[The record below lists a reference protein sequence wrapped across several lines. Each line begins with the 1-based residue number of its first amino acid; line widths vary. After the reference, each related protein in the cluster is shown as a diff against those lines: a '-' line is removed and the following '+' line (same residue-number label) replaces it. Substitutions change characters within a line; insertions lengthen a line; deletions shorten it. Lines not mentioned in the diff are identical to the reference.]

1 MGCRAMTLTDKVVLM
16 RRHVIHRAAAGV
28 PVSRVCR
35 EAGISRTLFYAWKRR
50 YVRYGDAGLQPRPTQ
65 PARWGR
71 QSSPAVE
78 HTVLAYALQWPTHG
92 PQQMADQLRR
102 LGSAR
107 LSATGVYKILRR
119 QGLRTRWERL
129 ARLEGAALETL
140 GLVTERTARAR
151 RPAPH
156 VAAERAGDLVC
167 LDSFYIGHLKGVGK
181 LWQLTACDAATSY
194 GIAQVLRG
202 SPTAARAAR
211 FLTERVLPV
220 YRRAGHRVRAVLT
233 DGGPEWKAAFRA
245 ACRTAGLEPRRIRP
259 GHAWTN
265 GFVERL
271 QGTILTEHWRVVF
284 RRTYFTQ
291 AGQLE
296 RALQRYLRFY
306 NTERTHRGYRLHGQ
320 TPGSVFF
327 AEPAR

>member
-1 MGCRAMTLTDKVVLM
+1 MTLTDKVVLL
-16 RRHVIHRAAAGV
+16 RRRVIHRAAAGV
-28 PVSRVCR
+28 PVSQVCR
-35 EAGISRTLFYAWKRR
+35 DVGISRTLFYAWKRR
-50 YVRYGDAGLQPRPTQ
+50 YVRYGDAGLHPRPSR

-71 QSSPAVE
+71 QSSPALE
-78 HTVLAYALQWPTHG
+78 HAVLAYALQWPTHG

-119 QGLRTRWERL
+119 HGLRTRWERL

-140 GLVTERTARAR
+140 GLVTERTARAL
-151 RPAPH
+151 RPPPH

-202 SPTAARAAR
+202 SPTAALAAR
-211 FLTERVLPV
+211 FLRERVLPV
-220 YRRAGHRVRAVLT
+220 YRRAGHRVQAVLT

-245 ACRTAGLEPRRIRP
+245 ACRAAGLEQRRIRP

-284 RRTYFTQ
+284 RRTYFTH
-291 AGQLE
+291 AAQLE

-306 NTERTHRGYRLHGQ
+306 NTERTHRGYRLQGR
-320 TPGSVFF
+320 TPASVFSR
-327 AEPAR
+327 ETSR